1 MKGRLLNMGFHYKPM
16 LIAVFVFVGLLSG
29 CTNNTETIQSGIG
42 EAVEG
47 IRDTVQ
53 DTALDLSDEL
63 KRNGI
68 HQEISYT
75 QEVDHSV
82 SALQVDHEVGNI
94 VVKGTSDDKI
104 KVTAT
109 IWSLD
114 KASRD
119 DKYQEIMDH
128 AEISVVVNGDQLEV
142 VTHPKGNEKLNMWK
156 WAKKEYGFSN
166 FSIDYMIEIP
176 DRVKNYDISSEVG
189 EINLSNLRGVYDV
202 HNNVGSVSIEG
213 AQIEGKSSIVSETG
227 SLQLGID
234 QMQEDS
240 SLKVRTEVGAIV
252 ANLAESLQ
260 CSLETKTEVG
270 SITGASKGKSDIN
283 GGGPLLLLTSS
294 VGSITVN

>member
-1 MKGRLLNMGFHYKPM
+1 MGFHYKPM
-16 LIAVFVFVGLLSG
+16 LIAAFVFVGMLSG

-68 HQEISYT
+68 HQEISLS
-75 QEVDHSV
+75 QEVGSSI
-82 SALQVDHEVGNI
+82 SALHVDHEVGNI
-94 VVKGTSDDKI
+94 VVKGTSGDKI
-104 KVTAT
+104 NVTAT

-114 KASRD
+114 KSSRD

-128 AEISVVVNGDQLEV
+128 AEIAVVVNGDQLEV
-142 VTHPKGNEKLNMWK
+142 ATHPKGNEKLNMWK

-166 FSIDYMIEIP
+166 FTIDYMVEIP

-189 EINLSNLRGVYDV
+189 EINLSNLTGVYDV
-202 HNNVGSVSIEG
+202 HNNVGSISIEG
-213 AQIEGKSSIVSETG
+213 AHIEGKSSVVSETG

-234 QMQEDS
+234 QMKEDS

-270 SITGASKGKSDIN
+270 SITGATKGKSDIN
-283 GGGPLLLLTSS
+283 GGGPLLSLTSS
-294 VGSITVN
+294 VGSIMVK